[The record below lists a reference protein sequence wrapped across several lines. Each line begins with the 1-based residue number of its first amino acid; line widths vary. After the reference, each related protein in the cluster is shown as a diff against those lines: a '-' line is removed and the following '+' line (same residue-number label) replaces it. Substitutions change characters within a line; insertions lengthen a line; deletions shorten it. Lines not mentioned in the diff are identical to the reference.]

1 MKPAT
6 KAAFV
11 STVVVAMA
19 LVNSTSSFAIR
30 VNAQKTSPAICM
42 INKPC
47 PPPARPGIPSLGK
60 FLPRL

>member
-6 KAAFV
+6 KAALV

-30 VNAQKTSPAICM
+30 VNAQKKLTEPQRLSP
-42 INKPC
+42 
-47 PPPARPGIPSLGK
+47 G
-60 FLPRL
+60 